1 MYRCIGIA
9 EDQQSLQKIIW
20 RNSPNEKLQEFQ
32 MCTVSYGQK
41 SAAWL
46 ALRTLRQL
54 ASDDQHKFP
63 EAAEILQNEFF
74 VDDLV
79 SGHNSLEQALKLQQD
94 LINLLKGGG
103 MNLRKWTSNHPAL
116 LENLSDNQKS
126 TKQMFDFKTEE
137 STKTLGLGWNSSA
150 DTFLFNWN
158 LQENKD
164 DITKRYLLS
173 EISQLYDP
181 LGWLAPITV
190 TAKLL
195 FQRVWVD
202 KLNWND
208 KLPTE
213 IQKEWRKLKNELP
226 EVKNFKLNRW
236 IGGTGD
242 IDLLGFCDA
251 SEKAFACVVYSR
263 VQDENGQAIITLLA
277 AKTRVS
283 PLKQKTTLPRLEL
296 NGALLLSQLIEKTME
311 SLTNRNITVQAWC
324 DSQIVLAWIQADA
337 SRWEPYIAN
346 RTTKIKAIIPAEKWN
361 YIKSDDNPADC
372 ASRGL
377 YPSKLKNHDLWWDGP
392 QFLRNTDESNVQK
405 TLNCL
410 YTTEMGQVNTT
421 ELKTSPKSE
430 LNNNFTNEL
439 LNNNS
444 SLAHVTRVTAWV
456 ARFSANAL
464 NKQPRAGA
472 SYLTA
477 AELIAAM
484 EIIIKC
490 EQRVAFETEYKQLSK
505 KEPITSKSSIYKLN
519 PYLDEKGII
528 RVGGR
533 LNKSS
538 LSPEMKNPAILPKK
552 GRLTRLVIDQA
563 HARTL
568 HGGARLTLAHIRQK
582 FWIISGNRTVK
593 AQLRHCVRCHRF
605 KPTENVQLMADLPQ
619 QRTSPSRPFTH
630 TGMDFTGHVDVKLN
644 KGRGVKTSKG
654 YIVIFVC
661 MATKA
666 VHMELVSDLTTE
678 AFLAAF
684 QRFCHRR
691 GTPKHCYS
699 DCGTNFIG
707 ASKRLRT
714 EFNEF
719 KKELAPEFFTEI
731 GKMEVEWH
739 FNAPAWPTA
748 GGVWEAAVKSAK
760 YHLRRVLGDQKLT
773 YEEFLTL
780 LTQIEACLNSR
791 PLCPLTEDPEEFYN
805 YLTPGHFLTGSPT
818 LSLPLSDYSDDRN
831 MNLQRRWQLTEHMA
845 QQFWKNWSTDY
856 LHLLQTRCKWNKPT
870 TNIKEGEIVLIKED
884 NLPPARWALGRVL
897 RTHPGTD
904 GRVRVTTLKTKNGI
918 MKRPVTKLS
927 PLPIETS
934 SAESENK
941 TEKNDQG
948 QGQQIPP
955 ENSKTKTKTSS
966 SKIGKAFVYLCT
978 LLTLCSGTYGEET
991 ITSAQITSFES
1002 DRPVY
1007 YDTVGSVQMI
1017 HDEWILLMYC
1027 NLSNY
1032 WDGMGRIKTYFARL
1046 NDLCEKTDPRY
1057 CTTTLNQLQNEME
1070 LLDHYNSILLSP
1082 NYHLMKRKKRGLING
1097 VGYVANSLFGVLD
1110 QRFAD
1115 KYQEDI
1121 KTMQNNQN
1129 YLLQLIKNQT
1139 SIVEL
1144 ENAILKKSEKNIQK
1158 QFSIIDDYMKQTD
1171 ENIAKIETQLE
1182 EVMASN
1188 YFNSASLAAFLLMNS
1203 LRRVQELLFDS
1214 VTSIYK
1220 GHMNAELLSP
1230 TELINQLHKISGRL
1244 PKSLSLPLE
1253 NINDDIKDLYQLL
1266 YVKARITNNYFLF
1279 EIHIPLITDEDFIL
1293 HRIIPIPIK
1302 TENGT
1307 AMVQLSSNYI
1317 AVDLKRNKFIS
1328 LSSEDMQKCTQLKQ
1342 GTYTCDKN
1350 LPVLTLSDNNS
1361 PCEAKLLAQQQPS
1374 SSPCVTANT
1383 SCKDAWTELH
1393 APNSWLTV
1401 CCDICTL
1408 RIICNNDVTTHV
1420 ITTPAIVSLAQ
1431 DCVLQSKEL
1440 TIYSHNI
1447 YNTKM
1452 NMGLSFDRLPTF
1464 NKSINKIVNFRHDK
1478 KSLTAQLL
1486 NADPGVEE
1494 IDKRLASQKI
1504 HEISLPASVSSH
1516 DLHQNVIIYTMMGA
1530 LITIITVWTIN
1541 KRCPIR
1547 CKRTEPEMTRNN
1559 AADYNQGD
1567 LELQPAPPRPR
1578 PRRVPPRAAAA
1589 AACKQPE
1596 PRHPAVYD
1604 NVVRRSN
1611 STAVVSGRGMDYY
1624 DDHDHDH
1631 DHHPEPTTTARPARP
1646 RYTDPWAGYYDWII
1660 NEGSFKFWSVFQIF
1674 TAALLLYACLSAIY
1688 YAKFNPIIPD
1698 YDREYD
1704 DYFLERTVGRQAR
1717 SLDSW
1722 ELPSGSSWINP
1733 RTFQFIL
1740 DAISKHYENYE
1751 D

>member
-1 MYRCIGIA
+1 MSDESDDESFVSADSSSSYLSADADGLCLGDILIKEFSSLPKNFNACHINAQSIPKHYNELLNTFSSGIVHAVLVSESWLKPTLSSHAYCLPGYVLVRNDRVGRAGGGVAIYLKSDIPFSVIAQSPSSSNAPAEYLFLEINLGVKVLLGVSYCPPSNNYFPSLEAVLENITPNYSHHLIMGDFNTDVLVPDSRTRKLRSIVDSVNLKILPLSATHHSSTTDTSIDLILTSDDSLIARHGQYLAPGFSKHDLIFCSYRLRIPKPKPVVLFQRNFTKLDAEKLRSDAAQIQWSDMQDLPDVNDKVEFLCTNIIKLFDTHAPVRPVKLKHRPTPWINDTIRKFMVRRDRAFRRYKMSRTDENWTACKVARNRCNQMCRNAKRRYIA
-9 EDQQSLQKIIW
+9 EQLELSSPAGIWKFLRSLGVGKPPKQDEHIPFDLNNLNKHFASSSTVDTFTKTLTLNHIQNMPTPDIDTFNFAPATAEEIRKIILSLKSKAVGHDNIGRIMVVNLLDILLPAITHIINHSLTSGHFPDLW
-20 RNSPNEKLQEFQ
+20 RKAYVIPLPKITNPSSLNHYRPISILPFLSKVLESI
-32 MCTVSYGQK
+32 VH
-41 SAAWL
+41 
-46 ALRTLRQL
+46 RQL
-54 ASDDQHKFP
+54 TAFLSNGGLLNPYQSGFRAGHSTTTALLKVTEDIRSGMEKRMITVLVLIDFTNAFNAVDHDLLLAVLEKSKISLAAVSWFSSYLRGRQQAIRSCSVLSDWSDLSAGVPQGG
-63 EAAEILQNEFF
+63 ILSPLLFSIFIDLVSSNLFCSYHLYADDLQLYSQVNP
-74 VDDLV
+74 DDLV
-79 SGHNSLEQALKLQQD
+79 SA
-94 LINLLKGGG
+94 
-103 MNLRKWTSNHPAL
+103 
-116 LENLSDNQKS
+116 
-126 TKQMFDFKTEE
+126 
-137 STKTLGLGWNSSA
+137 
-150 DTFLFNWN
+150 
-158 LQENKD
+158 
-164 DITKRYLLS
+164 
-173 EISQLYDP
+173 ISH
-181 LGWLAPITV
+181 
-190 TAKLL
+190 
-195 FQRVWVD
+195 
-202 KLNWND
+202 LNGD
-208 KLPTE
+208 
-213 IQKEWRKLKNELP
+213 
-226 EVKNFKLNRW
+226 LNRILEW
-236 IGGTGD
+236 SNRFGIMTK
-242 IDLLGFCDA
+242 L
-251 SEKAFACVVYSR
+251 S
-263 VQDENGQAIITLLA
+263 LA
-277 AKTRVS
+277 TS
-283 PLKQKTTLPRLEL
+283 
-296 NGALLLSQLIEKTME
+296 LLLPIL
-311 SLTNRNITVQAWC
+311 
-324 DSQIVLAWIQADA
+324 DYADVC
-337 SRWEPYIAN
+337 YL
-346 RTTKIKAIIPAEKWN
+346 
-361 YIKSDDNPADC
+361 D
-372 ASRGL
+372 
-377 YPSKLKNHDLWWDGP
+377 
-392 QFLRNTDESNVQK
+392 V
-405 TLNCL
+405 
-410 YTTEMGQVNTT
+410 TEA
-421 ELKTSPKSE
+421 
-430 LNNNFTNEL
+430 L
-439 LNNNS
+439 LNNLERLQNTCIRFIFGLRN

-552 GRLTRLVIDQA
+552 GRLTQLVIDQA

-582 FWIISGNRTVK
+582 FWIISGSRTVK

-719 KKELAPEFFTEI
+719 KKELGPEFFTEI

-856 LHLLQTRCKWNKPT
+856 LHLLQTRCKWNKTT
-870 TNIKEGEIVLIKED
+870 TNIEEGEIVLIKED

-927 PLPIETS
+927 PLPIETP

-948 QGQQIPP
+948 QEQQIPI
-955 ENSKTKTKTSS
+955 ENSKTKPKTSS

-978 LLTLCSGTYGEET
+978 LLTLCSGTYSEET

-1007 YDTVGSVQMI
+1007 YDTVGNVMI

-1032 WDGMGRIKTYFARL
+1032 WDGMGRIKTYFTRL

-1121 KTMQNNQN
+1121 QTMQNNQN

-1144 ENAILKKSEKNIQK
+1144 ENTILKKSEKNIQK

-1293 HRIIPIPIK
+1293 HRIIPIPIR

-1307 AMVQLSSNYI
+1307 GMVQLSSNYI

-1350 LPVLTLSDNNS
+1350 LPV
-1361 PCEAKLLAQQQPS
+1361 
-1374 SSPCVTANT
+1374 
-1383 SCKDAWTELH
+1383 
-1393 APNSWLTV
+1393 
-1401 CCDICTL
+1401 
-1408 RIICNNDVTTHV
+1408 
-1420 ITTPAIVSLAQ
+1420 
-1431 DCVLQSKEL
+1431 
-1440 TIYSHNI
+1440 IYQ
-1447 YNTKM
+1447 Y
-1452 NMGLSFDRLPTF
+1452 
-1464 NKSINKIVNFRHDK
+1464 
-1478 KSLTAQLL
+1478 
-1486 NADPGVEE
+1486 
-1494 IDKRLASQKI
+1494 
-1504 HEISLPASVSSH
+1504 
-1516 DLHQNVIIYTMMGA
+1516 
-1530 LITIITVWTIN
+1530 
-1541 KRCPIR
+1541 
-1547 CKRTEPEMTRNN
+1547 
-1559 AADYNQGD
+1559 
-1567 LELQPAPPRPR
+1567 
-1578 PRRVPPRAAAA
+1578 
-1589 AACKQPE
+1589 
-1596 PRHPAVYD
+1596 
-1604 NVVRRSN
+1604 
-1611 STAVVSGRGMDYY
+1611 
-1624 DDHDHDH
+1624 
-1631 DHHPEPTTTARPARP
+1631 
-1646 RYTDPWAGYYDWII
+1646 
-1660 NEGSFKFWSVFQIF
+1660 
-1674 TAALLLYACLSAIY
+1674 
-1688 YAKFNPIIPD
+1688 
-1698 YDREYD
+1698 
-1704 DYFLERTVGRQAR
+1704 
-1717 SLDSW
+1717 
-1722 ELPSGSSWINP
+1722 
-1733 RTFQFIL
+1733 
-1740 DAISKHYENYE
+1740 
-1751 D
+1751 